1 MSLSNSLLAT
11 LASVAACS
19 AATLASNSTLETR
32 YPNAAVETV
41 DMVIVGGGASGA
53 NAAVHFHDAGLS
65 LRVVEKQGQ
74 LGGMVNSWTNPATNT
89 TYDYGVAAYTN
100 YTGTTAFFDR
110 LGIDYV
116 EPDLGSTTLTTTY
129 ADFTTGKLVDYLAP
143 NLTDELVALET
154 FYNVSRQYQDLFLPS
169 YANWPA
175 PEDIPEDLLM
185 PFRDFAVKYDLNA
198 TIFLIWSGIGAGL
211 ADMLDAPTLYQMQ
224 TFGPQTAAAFLG
236 QDPEY
241 VPASHRNQDIY
252 DAVADILGKSVLL
265 NSTVIE
271 SVRHPDNR
279 GVELVVQNHG
289 TQSHTILRA
298 KRLVMAI
305 EPTTTNT
312 ATFDLDTTEQSIF
325 DQGKWSV
332 VHTGI
337 ISHPALPVN
346 GVIYNLPAT
355 AVAGNDFALPEPP
368 FVDYFE
374 YLGENLWQVIVV
386 GWLGFSEAA
395 AQALANEG
403 IRQLTAAGT
412 LSTNATAATNRT
424 TPIQVHAWSN
434 HGAMDMRTTAENLRG
449 GFVQRQYAL
458 QGHRSTYWTGAAF
471 GNQLSNYLWAYNL
484 EYLVPL
490 VRGSLA

>member
-1 MSLSNSLLAT
+1 
-11 LASVAACS
+11 
-19 AATLASNSTLETR
+19 
-32 YPNAAVETV
+32 
-41 DMVIVGGGASGA
+41 
-53 NAAVHFHDAGLS
+53 
-65 LRVVEKQGQ
+65 
-74 LGGMVNSWTNPATNT
+74 MVNSWMNPATNT

-129 ADFTTGKLVDYLAP
+129 ADFTTGKPVDYLAP
-143 NLTDELVALET
+143 NITDELAALET
-154 FYNVSRQYQDLFLPS
+154 FYNISSQYQDLFLPS

-175 PEDIPEDLLM
+175 PKNIPEDLLM
-185 PFRDFAVKYDLNA
+185 PFRNFAVKYNLNA

-305 EPTTTNT
+305 EPTAANT
-312 ATFDLDTTEQSIF
+312 APFDLDTTEKSIF

-355 AVAGNDFALPEPP
+355 AVHGNDFALPEPP

-386 GWLGFSEAA
+386 GWLGFSEGA

-412 LSTNATAATNRT
+412 LSTNATAATNGT
-424 TPIQVHAWSN
+424 TTIKVHAWSN

-449 GFVQRQYAL
+449 GFIQRQYAL

-490 VRGSLA
+490 VRGSLK